1 MAPNNPNPPSTPF
14 WNVNV
19 PPSEHTETCPGFLTY
34 AIDTNPR
41 DRAILSTPD
50 SDYIRQSWPQ
60 VQPLVRE
67 NRPDL
72 FQRVPS
78 DLRLYKE
85 YCAKLVEEYG
95 SVMRFVVEER
105 LGWGGGK
112 VDGEVKGGLGDAVV
126 FDEAN
131 YKILQNDWPYGID
144 SRIVHLV
151 VWTKFTLLTDPAT
164 EDLTPEAHAEIERF
178 VDETFVAKC
187 GREKVVWFRNWTS
200 LKSIQAVEHF
210 HVMLFD
216 PDAEFV
222 RQVTEGDVALAEKV
236 KKGDGLGG

>member
-19 PPSEHTETCPGFLTY
+19 PPSQHTATCPGFLTY

-60 VQPLVRE
+60 VQQLVRE

-85 YCAKLVEEYG
+85 YCAKLVEEHG

-112 VDGEVKGGLGDAVV
+112 VDGEVKGGLGDPVV

-222 RQVTEGDVALAEKV
+222 RQVTGGDVALAEKV
-236 KKGDGLGG
+236 KKGEGLGG

>member
-1 MAPNNPNPPSTPF
+1 MPTDEPDTTSTAF

-19 PPSEHTETCPGFLTY
+19 SPSAHTEICPAFLTY

-60 VQPLVRE
+60 VQQLVRE

-105 LGWGGGK
+105 LGWGGEGG
-112 VDGEVKGGLGDAVV
+112 DREVEGGLGDA
-126 FDEAN
+126 AN
-131 YKILQNDWPYGID
+131 YRILQNDWPYGID

-164 EDLTPEAHAEIERF
+164 ENLTPEAHAEIERF

-222 RQVTEGDVALAEKV
+222 RQVTGGDVAFAEKV
-236 KKGDGLGG
+236 KKGDGLVG

>member
-1 MAPNNPNPPSTPF
+1 MPAPNPNPTPPSTPF

-19 PPSEHTETCPGFLTY
+19 PPSAHTETCPGFLTY

-50 SDYIRQSWPQ
+50 SDYIRQSWPR
-60 VQPLVRE
+60 VQQLVRE

-85 YCAKLVEEYG
+85 YCAKLVEEFG

-112 VDGEVKGGLGDAVV
+112 VDLEVEGGLEDP
-126 FDEAN
+126 AN

-151 VWTKFTLLTDPAT
+151 VWTKFPLLTNPAT
-164 EDLTPEAHAEIERF
+164 EDLTPEAHAEIERV

-216 PDAEFV
+216 PEAEFV
-222 RQVTEGDVALAEKV
+222 REVTGGDVAFAEKV
-236 KKGDGLGG
+236 KQGDT